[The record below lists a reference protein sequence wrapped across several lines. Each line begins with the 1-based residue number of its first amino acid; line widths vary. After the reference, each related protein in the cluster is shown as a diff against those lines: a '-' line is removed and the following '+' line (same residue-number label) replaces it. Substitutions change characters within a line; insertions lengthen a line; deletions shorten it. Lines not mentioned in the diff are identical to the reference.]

1 MRRLCPDRK
10 SLTRSIGS
18 SHGGLWQKL
27 YCALCHSFLPLSPL
41 LLSAVEGAVAR
52 FDSALVV
59 ESAVIRMRDHRRF
72 PPPWSVQELDACFIV
87 TDSAGQKLA
96 YVYFDDEPGRRTAA
110 KLLSKDEARRIAVNI
125 AKLPE
130 LVRRT

>member
-41 LLSAVEGAVAR
+41 SLSAVEGAVAR

-72 PPPWSVQELDACFIV
+72 PPPWTVEEL
-87 TDSAGQKLA
+87 
-96 YVYFDDEPGRRTAA
+96 EPALLCATTGGRG
-110 KLLSKDEARRIAVNI
+110 V
-125 AKLPE
+125 
-130 LVRRT
+130 